1 MVAQI
6 NGDVYDASTQASVSA
21 AAALASQTAAASS
34 ASAALASKNAA
45 ASSASAAAV
54 SQTAAASSASAAAV
68 SQTAASSSASAAAVS
83 KTAAASSA
91 SAAAVSQTAAATS
104 ANIAIA
110 APGTNATSST
120 GVTIGYGS
128 KSFTIQTGKSI
139 VVGMTLKIAY
149 TTTPTNWMLGDVTS
163 YNSGTGA
170 LTVYVS
176 TIQGSGTYSSWT
188 MSITAPSINYRE
200 STITAVATAG
210 QTVFSVAYTP
220 GAITVYQN
228 GSRLLDSDF
237 TATTGTSI
245 TLVTPATAADE
256 FTFVLNTSTGDN
268 SAALAAV
275 SQTVAASSASAA
287 AVSQTAAA
295 SSASAAASSAS
306 AAAVSQTAAASSASA
321 AAVSQTAAASS
332 ASAAASSASAA
343 AVSKTAAAVSQTA
356 AASSASAAAS
366 SASAA
371 ATSAST
377 AINAPGTSA
386 TSTTSVSIGLG
397 SKTLVTQASKLFS
410 PGMTLKIANTA
421 SPTNWMLAD
430 IISYNSTTGDL
441 VVNSSAING
450 SGTFSTWTITV
461 SGPGCGYI
469 VPAVNVSVTT
479 AGSIASITVQ
489 EALEELDTEKVSLA
503 GSYANPSWIASL
515 AESKVLASQTGNS
528 NKFYKTNGTTGS
540 WAPIAFTETSFTATA
555 SQTVFNVTYSTGS
568 IEVYQNG
575 VRLILADFTASN
587 GTSITLAT
595 PATAGDLVTFVVWG

>member
-54 SQTAAASSASAAAV
+54 SQ
-68 SQTAASSSASAAAVS
+68 
-83 KTAAASSA
+83 TAAASSA

-306 AAAVSQTAAASSASA
+306 AAAISQT
-321 AAVSQTAAASS
+321 
-332 ASAAASSASAA
+332 AAASSASAA